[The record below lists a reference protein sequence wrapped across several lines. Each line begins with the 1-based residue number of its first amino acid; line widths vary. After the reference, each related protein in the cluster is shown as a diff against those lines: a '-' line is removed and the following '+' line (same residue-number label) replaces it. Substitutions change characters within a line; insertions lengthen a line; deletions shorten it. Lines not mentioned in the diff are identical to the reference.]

1 MPQLLL
7 ELFSEEIPARM
18 QAQAGRD
25 LARMAEERLKAAGLP
40 YESLKTYAG
49 PRRLTLVV
57 ERLPAAQADRS
68 EEIKGPRATAPE
80 QALDGF
86 LRKTGLARAD
96 LTERDGVLY
105 AVIAQKGRPTPEIIA
120 EMVEAILRA
129 FPWPKSMRWGSG
141 TFRWVRPL
149 KRILCILDG
158 AVVPFEIEGIASGD
172 LTEGHRF
179 MGADHAPFAVKGFDD
194 YRDQL
199 AARFVVLEQG
209 DRKRLILDG
218 ARAACAAKGVAL
230 VEDEGLLEEVS
241 GLAEWP
247 VPVLGDMDPA
257 FLDLPPEV
265 IRTSM
270 RTHQK
275 YFAVRPAS
283 GTDGKLAPHFV
294 VVANIEAADGGAVI
308 AAGNAKV
315 LSARLAD
322 ARFFWTEDRK
332 VSLQDRLEK
341 LKGVTFH
348 AKLGTLYERVERIE
362 ALAREIAP
370 LVGADPDLAAKAA
383 RLAKADLGTGMVG
396 EFPELQGVMGG
407 YYARLEPFSL
417 EGGRAG
423 MGVKGAALDADSA
436 GGASGVSPSTPG
448 ASAPTPDP
456 SPFEGEG
463 RWFDGLTPDQ
473 VDQVADAVRDHYKP
487 VGPSDSVPTAPVT
500 AAVGLA
506 DKLDTLV
513 GFFAIDEK
521 PTGSRD
527 PFALRRAAL
536 GSIKQLADGAIRLSL
551 SQVITSAVKIA
562 AKKEIEAF
570 KALAQYDGEAAG
582 AGDILRHFNLPFM
595 RTLNAQSGVTGQ
607 ISVSPNAFPM
617 IIFDPDFFASLN
629 AEYPMFGQKYDLP
642 DRKAQLLAFFA
653 DRLKVLL
660 RDEGKRHDLVDA
672 VFAPIDGKADNDL
685 VRIVARVEA
694 LSVFLATEDGA
705 SLLAGYKRASQL
717 LKAEE
722 KKLALPLQ
730 GGGIKGGG
738 VGQGG
743 ASEGAGGASGGQSPN
758 LSART
763 PIPDPSPFEGEGSLN
778 PLLSEHAPPEEAALM
793 AALRLV
799 EGEVDEALEAEDF
812 TAAMRHLA
820 HLRAPVDAF
829 FDKVLV
835 NDPDPAVRLN
845 RLRLLTQVRDTANRV
860 ADFSLISG

>member
-18 QAQAGRD
+18 QTQAGKD
-25 LARMAEERLKAAGLP
+25 LARIAEERLKAAGLP
-40 YESLKTYAG
+40 FESLQTYAG

-57 ERLPAAQADRS
+57 DGLPAAQEDRN
-68 EEIKGPRATAPE
+68 EEIKGPRANAPE

-86 LRKTGLARAD
+86 LRKTGLTRAD
-96 LTERDGVLY
+96 LVERDGVFF
-105 AVIAQKGRPTPEIIA
+105 ANISQTGRPTPQIVA
-120 EMVEAILRA
+120 EMVEGVLRA

-149 KRILCILDG
+149 KRILCVFDG
-158 AVVPFEIEGIASGD
+158 AVVPFEVEGIASGD

-179 MGADHAPFAVKGFDD
+179 MGADRAPFAVKTFAD

-199 AARFVVLEQG
+199 AAHFVVLEQA

-218 ARAACAAKGVAL
+218 AHAACAAKGVEL

-275 YFAVRPAS
+275 YFAVRKPGE
-283 GTDGKLAPHFV
+283 GTKLAPHFV
-294 VVANIEAADGGAVI
+294 VVANIEADDGGATL

-315 LSARLAD
+315 LSARLSD

-332 VSLQDRLEK
+332 TALEDRLEK

-348 AKLGTLYERVERIE
+348 AKLGTMYERVERIT

-396 EFPELQGVMGG
+396 EFPELQGIMGG
-407 YYARLEPFSL
+407 YYARAEGLEP
-417 EGGRAG
+417 E
-423 MGVKGAALDADSA
+423 
-436 GGASGVSPSTPG
+436 
-448 ASAPTPDP
+448 
-456 SPFEGEG
+456 
-463 RWFDGLTPDQ
+463 
-473 VDQVADAVRDHYKP
+473 VADAVRDHYKP
-487 VGPSDSVPTAPVT
+487 VGPSDTVPTAPVT
-500 AAVGLA
+500 VAVALA

-536 GSIKQLADGAIRLSL
+536 GNIKVICEGSFNLSL
-551 SQVITSAVKIA
+551 RDLLDSTLRLLLTVSVDGKIRDEDYLIA
-562 AKKEIEAF
+562 SKVYAKK
-570 KALAQYDGEAAG
+570 
-582 AGDILRHFNLPFM
+582 HFV
-595 RTLNAQSGVTGQ
+595 AESATGFTHAPSAKELDQ
-607 ISVSPNAFPM
+607 
-617 IIFDPDFFASLN
+617 
-629 AEYPMFGQKYDLP
+629 FGQEHLAWVIEQE
-642 DRKAQLLAFFA
+642 RKSLLAFFA

-672 VFAPIDGKADNDL
+672 VFALGDDDL
-685 VRIVARVEA
+685 VRITRRVEA
-694 LSVFLATEDGA
+694 LSGFLATEDGA
-705 SLLAGYKRASQL
+705 SLLAGYKRATNI
-717 LKAEE
+717 LKAEA
-722 KKLALPLQ
+722 KKGEDADLQ
-730 GGGIKGGG
+730 
-738 VGQGG
+738 
-743 ASEGAGGASGGQSPN
+743 
-758 LSART
+758 
-763 PIPDPSPFEGEGSLN
+763 LN
-778 PLLSEHAPPEEAALM
+778 PELSDNAPPEEAALV
-793 AALRLV
+793 AALRT
-799 EGEVDEALEAEDF
+799 EQGRVDEALDKEDF

-835 NDPDPAVRLN
+835 NDPDPDVRLN